1 MRALGSWG
9 PTVKRAFLI
18 GLALALGLVALA
30 VALPYL
36 RARFL
41 TAASPSPAPLPS
53 PLSTPSP
60 EVTSTPDG
68 PSPSPSPSP
77 SPAARPEEAKL
88 KALGKPRLDAQVR
101 EVVESMD
108 RLGRPP
114 AGVAQGG
121 RRGAKRGV
129 FENAE
134 RRLPAHSSGYYRES
148 DVWPARASG
157 RGAERLIF
165 GREGEVYYSPD
176 HYRTFTRLR

>member
-1 MRALGSWG
+1 M
-9 PTVKRAFLI
+9 KKAFLV
-18 GLALALGLVALA
+18 GLGLALGLVALA
-30 VALPYL
+30 VSLPYL

-41 TAASPSPAPLPS
+41 TAASPSLAPSPAPV
-53 PLSTPSP
+53 STPAP
-60 EVTSTPDG
+60 EVTASPDG
-68 PSPSPSPSP
+68 PSPSPV
-77 SPAARPEEAKL
+77 ARPEEAKPVL

-134 RRLPAHSSGYYRES
+134 RRLPAHASGYYRES
-148 DVWPARASG
+148 DVWPPRASG

-176 HYRTFTRLR
+176 HYRSFTRLR

>member
-1 MRALGSWG
+1 M
-9 PTVKRAFLI
+9 KKAFLV

-41 TAASPSPAPLPS
+41 AAEARTGVPAPTPTTSLEPSPTPPS
-53 PLSTPSP
+53 
-60 EVTSTPDG
+60 
-68 PSPSPSPSP
+68 SP
-77 SPAARPEEAKL
+77 SPAAARPEKAKAPL
-88 KALGKPRLDAQVR
+88 KSLGKARLDAQIR
-101 EVVESMD
+101 LVVESMD
-108 RLGRPP
+108 HGGRPP

-121 RRGAKRGV
+121 RRGGKRGV

-134 RRLPAHSSGYYRES
+134 RRLPVRPPGYYRES
-148 DVWPARASG
+148 DVWPPRAAG

-176 HYRTFTRLR
+176 HYRAFVKLR